1 MTTIGGDGKFEITR
15 GQGLSQAIVKELG
28 LEEGSPEAKKLNSV
42 WGKIFGLIEE
52 ENGKRDGSNKIYS
65 GGSDLKGPAS
75 KNFVMAIGQKVDLS
89 GIWDQ
94 IKSIVANAGATLKE
108 TPVETETPAQETPPS
123 SEEKTPVDTTNTG
136 TPKATATLEE
146 TKKEGEDLATEL
158 RNSFKDPDVNI
169 LREQLAKIT
178 PENVAYVLDK
188 YKSFY
193 AEGIG
198 DAASLAGRIRGVNAF
213 GNGFDKKEVG
223 EYIVRPLLIR
233 AKALGIKC
241 DLMQGKNI
249 EDLSF
254 KEMCAVI
261 RDLQPKIA
269 EKDSSNF
276 IPQQNANYNEA
287 IAVLNTGN
295 VTNINS
301 NEDNTIKTIKLKT
314 GHSIRVEYDENN
326 EIKNIYMNLESL
338 HQLTG
343 YEEGSNKPTTDDLY
357 DICFTNDSVRTDQN
371 YNNNS
376 PEILA
381 VQDYDFEAIKALVQ
395 KLLDSQETS

>member
-1 MTTIGGDGKFEITR
+1 MTTVGGDGRFNIER
-15 GQGLSQAIVKELG
+15 GQGLSQAIIKELG
-28 LEEGSPEAKKLNSV
+28 IEANSDDAKKLNSV
-42 WGKIFGLIEE
+42 WGKIFNLVETE
-52 ENGKRDGSNKIYS
+52 NNKRENGNKIYS
-65 GGSDLKGPAS
+65 GGSDLKGPSS
-75 KNFVMAIGQKVDLS
+75 KNFVMTIGQAVDLS
-89 GIWDQ
+89 NIWEQ
-94 IKSIVANAGATLKE
+94 IKTLVQNAGAKMNQ
-108 TPVETETPAQETPPS
+108 TPTDNEKPPADN
-123 SEEKTPVDTTNTG
+123 KAVDTTNTG
-136 TPKATATLEE
+136 TPNATATLEE
-146 TKKEGEDLATEL
+146 TKKEADSVATEL
-158 RNSFKDPDVNI
+158 RTLFNDGSVSEM
-169 LREQLAKIT
+169 RGELAKIT

-193 AEGIG
+193 AQGTG
-198 DAASLAGRIRGVNAF
+198 DIASLAGRIRGINAM

-314 GHSIRVEYDENN
+314 GHSIRVEYDGNN

-371 YNNNS
+371 YNNNRS
-376 PEILA
+376 ENLA
-381 VQDYDFEAIKALVQ
+381 VQDYDFVTIKALVQ